1 MKEYCA
7 AKLSD
12 TPCCADTPKPF
23 LRFVSW
29 AVFLDKEYSA
39 ATFVSPALIFVTGTA
54 AANAEELKAAN
65 TAVATMIFFIISS
78 YYEYLIV
85 S

>member
-1 MKEYCA
+1 V
-7 AKLSD
+7 
-12 TPCCADTPKPF
+12 P
-23 LRFVSW
+23 
-29 AVFLDKEYSA
+29 
-39 ATFVSPALIFVTGTA
+39 GTA
-54 AANAEELKAAN
+54 AANAEALKATN